1 MGPEGGI
8 RVHELTLQLADLKQL
23 YRLRKRACF
32 DLIEVFS
39 ELCGMTDELI
49 DQQEGESY
57 ADFQAR
63 LQVIQADFRQMVGLD
78 EEDFEDQ
85 NV

>member
-8 RVHELTLQLADLKQL
+8 RVQELTLQLADLKQL

-49 DQQEGESY
+49 DQ
-57 ADFQAR
+57 
-63 LQVIQADFRQMVGLD
+63 
-78 EEDFEDQ
+78 
-85 NV
+85 